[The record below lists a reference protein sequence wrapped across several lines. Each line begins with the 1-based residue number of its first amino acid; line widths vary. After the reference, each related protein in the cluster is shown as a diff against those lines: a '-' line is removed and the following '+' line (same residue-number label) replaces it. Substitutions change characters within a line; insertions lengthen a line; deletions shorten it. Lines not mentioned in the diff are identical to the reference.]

1 MRVEPPRDTNQHEA
15 KPDNKELVDIRAHSW
30 LYSTAHNCACKI
42 IEEQTLWG
50 QTVCRIWLPN
60 QDAVVRIPRS
70 ALRPLSAD
78 FQSDIEAH
86 RIGYIAAA
94 AKVAEIL
101 EGCTSASDGPV
112 LLAPMESNVIPLPH
126 QINALSRAVSG
137 DRIRYLLADE
147 VGLGKTIEAGLVMR
161 ELKLRGLVR
170 RTLVVAPKGLA
181 TQWVSEMRTH
191 FNEDFQLI
199 LGEDL
204 ALLKRMNAGN
214 HARYWTQQASLQTL
228 DEPDAWQQVN
238 PWRTFNQVIVSLDS
252 VKPLEKRRGWSQE
265 KIDEYNG
272 SRFEDLITAGW
283 DLVIID
289 ESHRLGGSTDQVA
302 RYKLGRGLAEAAPYL
317 LLLSATPHQGKSD
330 AFHRLLTLLDAEA
343 FPDQS
348 TVTRNRVAPFV
359 IRTEKR
365 KAIDADGKPLF
376 KPRRTQMIPIQWES
390 RHALQKLLYEAV
402 TDYVREGYNQ
412 AQREKKQHVGFL
424 MILMQRL
431 VVSSTRAIRTTLER
445 RLAVLKQNHQQT
457 SLHLEEFENGTET
470 AVSLEDWYDLDGQEL
485 LDELLNNQVS
495 ALQLESSYVEA
506 LLNTARQCEQAGPD
520 AKAEDLIE
528 WIYQLQSDENEI
540 DLKVL
545 IFTEFVPTQAMLKEF
560 LEARGISVTTLNGSM
575 AMEERKRAQD
585 VFREQARVLVST
597 DAGGE
602 GLNLQFCHVIFNYD
616 IPWNPMRLEQRIGR
630 VDRIGQPK
638 TVRAINFVFE
648 ESVEF
653 RVREVLEQKLSIIFD
668 EFGIDKTGDV
678 LDSAQAGEL
687 FEDLFTEALLNPDSI
702 DLSVDQTMA
711 RLHEEIREVKES
723 SAIYAISDEPDVLV
737 AERLRSHP
745 LPHWVEKMTLSYLKA
760 YGGEVNQ
767 KRSGL
772 DLTWPDGQTYKK
784 CVFTSREAERLT
796 DTKLL
801 NLENNRVR
809 GLALNLPQ
817 ITSGQPLPCV
827 SIDSLPSTIGG
838 FWGLFEI
845 RMQAGLHRKS
855 NLLRI
860 PSVRRRYTPVFLSEE
875 GKLFLPTAR
884 HIWDALQTTEAN
896 VIDTLVY
903 EDAQTAFDRLLAAA
917 EQAGQEVFDALQQ
930 EHSVSIAREEERGRV
945 IFSSRRKSIEAVGL
959 PEVRQYRL
967 VKCDAEETDWR
978 KELESA
984 RQIMPEI
991 RPLLLMRI
999 IKGTEQ

>member
-1 MRVEPPRDTNQHEA
+1 MSSSVWQ
-15 KPDNKELVDIRAHSW
+15 
-30 LYSTAHNCACKI
+30 YSTIHKSACKI

-50 QTVCRIWLPN
+50 QTICRVWLPN
-60 QDAVVRIPRS
+60 QDGVVQIPRS
-70 ALRPLSAD
+70 ALQPLNANLNP
-78 FQSDIEAH
+78 DIETH
-86 RIGYIAAA
+86 RIGYVAAA
-94 AKVAEIL
+94 AKVAEVL
-101 EGCTSASDGPV
+101 EGGAIVSDGPV

-126 QINALSRAVSG
+126 QIHALSRAVAG

-191 FNEDFQLI
+191 FTEDFQLI

-204 ALLKRMNAGN
+204 AVLKRMNAGD
-214 HARYWTQQASLQTL
+214 HARYWTQQHSLQYL
-228 DEPDAWQQVN
+228 DKPDAWQQVN

-265 KIDEYNG
+265 KIDQYNS

-343 FPDQS
+343 FPDQAS
-348 TVTRNRVAPFV
+348 VTRNRVAPFV

-376 KPRRTQMIPIQWES
+376 TPRRTQMIPVQWQT
-390 RHALQKLLYEAV
+390 RHQLQQALYETV

-412 AQREKKQHVGFL
+412 ALRDKKRHIGFL

-445 RLAVLKQNHQQT
+445 RLEVLNKSQLQT
-457 SLHLEEFENGTET
+457 SLRLEEIENSTES
-470 AVSLEDWYDLDGQEL
+470 ADNLDDWYDMDGQEL
-485 LDELLNNQVS
+485 LDELLKMQS
-495 ALQLESSYVEA
+495 ANLQIESSYVET
-506 LLNTARQCEQAGPD
+506 LLTMARQCEQIGPD
-520 AKAEDLIE
+520 AKAEVLIE

-540 DLKVL
+540 DMKVL

-560 LEARGISVTTLNGSM
+560 LEARGISVVTLNGSM
-575 AMEERKRAQD
+575 AMDERKRAQD
-585 VFREQARVLVST
+585 AFRDQARVLVST

-602 GLNLQFCHVIFNYD
+602 GLNLQFCHIIINYD

-638 TVRAINFVFE
+638 TVRAINFLFE
-648 ESVEF
+648 DSVEF

-678 LDSAQAGEL
+678 LDSAQAGEMFEEL
-687 FEDLFTEALLNPDSI
+687 FADALANPNNFES
-702 DLSVDQTMA
+702 SVDQTLA
-711 RLHEEIREVKES
+711 RLREEIREVKES
-723 SAIYAISDEPDVLV
+723 SAIYDISDEPNVLV

-745 LPHWVEKMTLSYLKA
+745 LPHWIERMTLSYLKA
-760 YGGEVNQ
+760 YGGEVQQ
-767 KRSGL
+767 KRSVW
-772 DLTWPDGQTYKK
+772 DLTWPDGQTFKK
-784 CVFTSREAERLT
+784 CVFTSREADRLS
-796 DTKLL
+796 DSKLL
-801 NLENNRVR
+801 NLENNRIR

-817 ITSGQPLPCV
+817 INSGQPLPCI
-827 SIDSLPSTIGG
+827 SITGLPASISG

-845 RMQAGLHRKS
+845 RMQAGLHKQS

-860 PSVRRRYTPVFLSEE
+860 PLVRRRYTSIFLSEE

-884 HIWDALQTTEAN
+884 HIWDALQTAEAN
-896 VIDTLVY
+896 VIDTLVDT
-903 EDAQTAFDRLLAAA
+903 DAQTAFDRLLEAA

-930 EHSVSIAREEERGRV
+930 EHMASITREEERGR
-945 IFSSRRKSIEAVGL
+945 IAFASRRKSIAVVGL

-967 VKCDAEETDWR
+967 VKCDAEETEWR
-978 KELESA
+978 KELEAA
-984 RQIMPEI
+984 RQIVPEI
-991 RPLLLMRI
+991 RPLLLMHVS
-999 IKGTEQ
+999 KEGVQ